1 MMHMWRSEDNLKE
14 QLSFHHVGPGEET
27 QAASLGYNCLN
38 PLAHLTG
45 SCPNFKAGIHNSH
58 YPQLLPSGFREPLQT
73 PAKQAH
79 APIKHGDC
87 LYWGTPATKEFAL
100 ASLYTVCSIY
110 VTLLSE
116 IKEKT
121 PLTYSNSHQLII
133 SVKKNKTTFLCAT
146 ESPATT

>member
-1 MMHMWRSEDNLKE
+1 MMHTCRSEENLKNSSPSITWVLGKKPRLPGLDATALAHWPISQVPALISRPGYIICIVPSFFLQASVSHYKLRLSKHMLPSNTGTVCTE
-14 QLSFHHVGPGEET
+14 ELQLVKSLLSF
-27 QAASLGYNCLN
+27 SL
-38 PLAHLTG
+38 H
-45 SCPNFKAGIHNSH
+45 S
-58 YPQLLPSGFREPLQT
+58 LL
-73 PAKQAH
+73 
-79 APIKHGDC
+79 
-87 LYWGTPATKEFAL
+87 
-100 ASLYTVCSIY
+100 IY